1 MNLFHLILQS
11 ALPWL
16 LLLLLGVNT
25 YSISA
30 IEEYQTYIIHMDHCQ
45 KPAPHSTHES
55 WHRSILKSLLSSP
68 ADDEEE
74 LLIYS
79 YSHVMYGFSAR
90 LTPTQLFKIQ
100 NSSAHIA
107 TYPESFG
114 ELLATHAPKFLG
126 LQQKSGISPAASYG
140 KGVIVCRR
148 FRYRN
153 LARE

>member
-100 NSSAHIA
+100 NSQLILPHTRSHLASCWRRTH
-107 TYPESFG
+107 PSFWDYNKNQAYR
-114 ELLATHAPKFLG
+114 LLL
-126 LQQKSGISPAASYG
+126 LMG
-140 KGVIVCRR
+140 KV
-148 FRYRN
+148 
-153 LARE
+153 